1 MKTVPQEVKAEVDYM
16 GVLPITFEGA
26 PAQEVKQRSG
36 RCARLVRSYIEALSR
51 KVAFCPAVVLV
62 VSVLLV
68 ILFGLGIS
76 LDITLATGVGL
87 SVAGFQP

>member
-1 MKTVPQEVKAEVDYM
+1 M
-16 GVLPITFEGA
+16 
-26 PAQEVKQRSG
+26 
-36 RCARLVRSYIEALSR
+36 RSYIEALSR
-51 KVAFCPAVVLV
+51 KVAFCPTVVLV

-87 SVAGFQP
+87 SVAAEDLKRGTPGVSSRPQPGTQRHIDSVA